1 MRFRDVSLKTKILGG
16 FLVPIVIMVGVTT
29 MSFVLSRTVE
39 TNALLAKEES
49 AVFAGIAR
57 KMQLDVVQVQQ
68 WLSDISATRGQDGLD
83 DGFAEAEKSRQSFFK
98 GLDAFRE
105 MYRTENDQTSLTKID
120 QLQASFTTYFEVGRK
135 MAQTYIDGGPAEG
148 NKVMAPFDE
157 AAEALHKNLA
167 PFIEQQTGELD
178 EAMQTIIDETG
189 FLRKMVLIS
198 GLVITF
204 SGLLLGWAL
213 TNAIIKPVRGIIVN
227 LNANSTEV
235 SAAAGQISASSQSL
249 AASSSEQ
256 AASVEETSASLEEMS
271 SMTRQ
276 NADHA
281 QQADQLMQEA
291 NRIIAKANSTME
303 EMTVSMREIT
313 QTGEETQKIVKT
325 IDEIAFQTNLLALNA
340 AVEAARAGEA
350 GAGFAV
356 VADEVRNLAL
366 RAAEAAKNTSNLI
379 DGSAQ
384 QIKQGSTLV
393 DETTKAFDEVAL
405 SASKVTQLIGEI
417 AAASSEQFQGVKQI
431 NTAIGEIDH
440 SVQQN
445 AATSEETASAAEEM
459 NAQAEQMKTIVDD
472 LVRLVEGHN
481 GKAASYGASSG
492 HTNSLSTKKPL
503 QPGAGG
509 QHKNRLEQEQ
519 MIPFDD
525 NANFSDF

>member
-1 MRFRDVSLKTKILGG
+1 MRFRDASLKTKIMGG
-16 FLVPIVIMVGVTT
+16 FLVPIVIMVGVTA
-29 MSFVLSRTVE
+29 MGFILSRTVE

-49 AVFAGIAR
+49 AVFARIALQ
-57 KMQLDVVQVQQ
+57 MQLDVVQVQQ

-98 GLDAFRE
+98 GLEAFRGMFRKE
-105 MYRTENDQTSLTKID
+105 QDQASLKKID
-120 QLQASFTTYFEVGRK
+120 QLQASFNTYFEVGRK
-135 MAQTYIDGGPAEG
+135 MAQAYIDGGPAEG
-148 NKVMAPFDE
+148 NKMMAPFDE

-167 PFIEQQTGELD
+167 PFIDQQTGELD
-178 EAMQTIIDETG
+178 EAMQTIIDEAG
-189 FLRKMVLIS
+189 LLRKMVLIS
-198 GLVITF
+198 GLVITI
-204 SGLLLGWAL
+204 SGLLLAWAL
-213 TNAIIKPVRGIIVN
+213 TNAIIKPVRDIIAN
-227 LNANSTEV
+227 LNAGSTEV

-271 SMTRQ
+271 SMTKQ

-366 RAAEAAKNTSNLI
+366 RAAEAAKNTSDLI

-393 DETTKAFDEVAL
+393 DETAKAFDEVAV

-417 AAASSEQFQGVKQI
+417 AAASSEQFQGVQQV

-445 AATSEETASAAEEM
+445 AATSEETASASEEM
-459 NAQAEQMKTIVDD
+459 NAQAEQMKSIVEE
-472 LVRLVEGHN
+472 LLHLVEGH
-481 GKAASYGASSG
+481 KSETAAHGSSS
-492 HTNSLSTKKPL
+492 NQSSSPSAKKPL
-503 QPGAGG
+503 QAAAGS
-509 QHKNRLEQEQ
+509 QKKKRLESEQ

-525 NANFSDF
+525 NGDFSEF

>member
-1 MRFRDVSLKTKILGG
+1 MRFRDASLKMKILGG
-16 FLVPIVIMVGVTT
+16 FLLPIVIMIGVAI
-29 MSFVLSRTVE
+29 SGFVLSRTVE
-39 TNALLAKEES
+39 THALLAKEES
-49 AVFAGIAR
+49 AVFAEIAR
-57 KMQLDVVQVQQ
+57 QMQLDVVQVQQ
-68 WLSDISATRGQDGLD
+68 WLSDISATRGRDGLD
-83 DGFAEAEKSRQSFFK
+83 DGFAEAEKSRQSFIK
-98 GLDAFRE
+98 GLEAFRGMFRKE
-105 MYRTENDQTSLTKID
+105 QDQISLTKID
-120 QLQASFTTYFEVGRK
+120 PLQASFTAYFEVGRK
-135 MAQTYIDGGPAEG
+135 MAQAYIDGGPAEG
-148 NKVMAPFDE
+148 NKMMAPFDE
-157 AAEALHKNLA
+157 AAKALHKNLA

-178 EAMQTIIDETG
+178 EAMQTIIDEAG
-189 FLRKMVLIS
+189 LLRKMVLIS
-198 GLVITF
+198 GLVITI
-204 SGLLLGWAL
+204 SGLLLAWAL
-213 TNAIIKPVRGIIVN
+213 TNAIIKPVRGIIAN
-227 LNANSTEV
+227 LNAGSTEV
-235 SAAAGQISASSQSL
+235 STAAGQISASSQSL
-249 AASSSEQ
+249 ATSSSEQ

-281 QQADQLMQEA
+281 HQADQLMQEA
-291 NRIIAKANSTME
+291 NRIIAKANTTME

-366 RAAEAAKNTSNLI
+366 RAAEAAKNTSDLI

-393 DETTKAFDEVAL
+393 NETSKAFDEVAV

-417 AAASSEQFQGVKQI
+417 AAASSEQFQGVQQV

-459 NAQAEQMKTIVDD
+459 NAQAEQMQSIVDE
-472 LVRLVEGHN
+472 LVTLVEGHTGEAVAQGPSSNHKDSHSVANSFLTAAN
-481 GKAASYGASSG
+481 GKKKNVSALERSI
-492 HTNSLSTKKPL
+492 SLE
-503 QPGAGG
+503 G
-509 QHKNRLEQEQ
+509 
-519 MIPFDD
+519 
-525 NANFSDF
+525 SDAFGDF